1 MGKILTVLSLLL
13 FTQATLAALDENVF
27 IQGKISN
34 AFDDNKVKVIDSH
47 GQKFWL
53 PKSAFPKKF
62 KFREGVVFNIEVSEA
77 TMDNALGIK

>member
-1 MGKILTVLSLLL
+1 MGKILISISLVLLSQLV
-13 FTQATLAALDENVF
+13 FAALDENVF

-53 PKSAFPKKF
+53 PRSVFPKKF
-62 KFREGVVFNIEVSEA
+62 KFREGTVFNIEVSEEV
-77 TMDNALGIK
+77 MDKALGIK